1 MPEARR
7 FAVRLVLCGREREI
21 PLARSLNSTVT
32 S

>member
-21 PLARSLNSTVT
+21 PLARSLNSTVAP
-32 S
+32 